1 MLNFILLVNKI
12 AKFVLLIPFGYA
24 KGTIIAKSSFSNI
37 EYKGLVVPIIRI
49 KPKTL
54 YANDCF

>member
-37 EYKGLVVPIIRI
+37 EYKGIIRTDYSD
-49 KPKTL
+49 KTKN
-54 YANDCF
+54 AFC